1 MHVSEI
7 MFIFAAQ
14 IVKSVDMAYAKINIV
29 IKNPSSGLEER
40 IREVGRQKFERM
52 QRTLQD
58 WREGKYKDAK
68 VLMVK

>member
-1 MHVSEI
+1 